1 MIGCT
6 NHSCTRS
13 ARSCIHTK
21 CPVTPRCNP
30 TNCPHFCDAG
40 GGQWRGLF
48 HLVFVGTLIVILF
61 VFLSLLCWVGFT
73 SYLMNKVSSI
83 YVKQVQW
90 KIDFSIG
97 RLHVFLFSH
106 THRTLYIIRLSSDCD
121 PRQSCGWQLAVRWK
135 VFNRAVNEPSA
146 KFSQLGPSPGWK
158 ALVGTFSLMWKLR
171 RRFIPSSSI
180 RCSDRPLERRME
192 NWCKSEAGREN
203 EINISKAAQHP
214 EQESM

>member
-61 VFLSLLCWVGFT
+61 VQFVLSLLCWVGFT

-121 PRQSCGWQLAVRWK
+121 PRQSLRLTARGK
-135 VFNRAVNEPSA
+135 VESIQQSCKWTLGEVFTTRA
-146 KFSQLGPSPGWK
+146 FSWLKGPSRDLLLDVKTSPK
-158 ALVGTFSLMWKLR
+158 VH
-171 RRFIPSSSI
+171 
-180 RCSDRPLERRME
+180 
-192 NWCKSEAGREN
+192 SEL
-203 EINISKAAQHP
+203 
-214 EQESM
+214 